1 MNIRL
6 LFLLIIIFNSCE
18 KKRVGDICEQL
29 EQKFK
34 TLSHKEDSKSD
45 SVVFYIDELL
55 KNCKPNNFA
64 LLNRKL
70 DLLFL
75 SENYEKTIP
84 VYNKILE
91 NDSSKLPFYNFEFG
105 RFYVMALSDSV
116 KYKKQMD
123 NYYQKVIKEDI
134 TDVLKNP
141 DVYRDQPKIYERMKL
156 SYYFEGKNKTL
167 KTFEPISEKIPYK
180 FYYNM
185 IKNNKNPTEFL
196 KFGMER

>member
-1 MNIRL
+1 MNFRL

-18 KKRVGDICEQL
+18 KKKSGENCKQL
-29 EQKFK
+29 EQKLK
-34 TLSHKEDSKSD
+34 TLSHEKESKSD
-45 SVVFYIDELL
+45 SIVFYIDELL

-70 DLLFL
+70 NLLFL
-75 SENYEKTIP
+75 SENYEETIP

-105 RFYVMALSDSV
+105 RFYVMALSDSI
-116 KYKKQMD
+116 KYKTQMD

-134 TDVLKNP
+134 TDILKNP
-141 DVYRDQPKIYERMKL
+141 NVYQDQPKIYERMKL

-167 KTFEPISEKIPYK
+167 KIFKPISEKIPYK

-185 IKNNKNPTEFL
+185 IKNNKDRTEFL